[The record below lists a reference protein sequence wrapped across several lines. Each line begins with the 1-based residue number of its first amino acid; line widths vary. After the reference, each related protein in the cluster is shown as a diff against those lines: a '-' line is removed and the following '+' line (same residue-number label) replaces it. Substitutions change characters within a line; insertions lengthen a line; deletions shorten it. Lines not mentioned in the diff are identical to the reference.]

1 MSNVV
6 APSSIIPDF
15 FRKHFNTVTVSFFG
29 ALIFIILS
37 TIVVLAALWKIFF
50 VGESDNQFSKI
61 VETAIDSEYHRTIV
75 RTLAY
80 AVLAVILKL
89 VLALPLA
96 LLLKRF
102 HFRFINNLFLIPWV
116 LPSAVSALAW
126 IWLFYDING
135 GANLLLKFF
144 GFSEISWLGEGNSAF
159 GICLLFNVW
168 REVPLWAWVIAP
180 SLSGLHG
187 GVSMLADQDG
197 LTDCEKFR
205 LLVLPKLRPILIA
218 LTILSI
224 IWSFGEFEAT
234 WILTR
239 GGPGE
244 STELLSVYAYRHAF
258 MAQNIA
264 RGAAAFLCFLPISI
278 AIITILIMI
287 YQWAAERAKL

>member
-1 MSNVV
+1 MVTFSKV
-6 APSSIIPDF
+6 APNF
-15 FRKHFNTVTVSFFG
+15 FKKHFNTVSLSFFG

-37 TIVVLAALWKIFF
+37 IIVVLAALWKIFS
-50 VGESDNQFSKI
+50 VIESDNQLSKI
-61 VETAIDSEYHRTIV
+61 LETAIDSEYHRTIV
-75 RTLAY
+75 RTLTY
-80 AVLAVILKL
+80 AILAVILKL
-89 VLALPLA
+89 LIALPLA
-96 LLLKRF
+96 LLLRRF
-102 HFRFINNLFLIPWV
+102 PFRFINNLFLIPWV

-135 GANLLLKFF
+135 GANILLKFI
-144 GFSEISWLGEGNSAF
+144 GFSEISWLGKGNLAF

-180 SLSGLHG
+180 SFSGLQG
-187 GVSMLADQDG
+187 GVSMLAEQDG
-197 LTDCEKFR
+197 LTDWEKYR
-205 LLVLPKLRPILIA
+205 LIVFPKVRPILIA
-218 LTILSI
+218 LAILSM

-244 STELLSVYAYRHAF
+244 STELLSLYAYRHAF

-278 AIITILIMI
+278 MILTILIMI
-287 YQWAAERAKL
+287 YQWAAKRARI